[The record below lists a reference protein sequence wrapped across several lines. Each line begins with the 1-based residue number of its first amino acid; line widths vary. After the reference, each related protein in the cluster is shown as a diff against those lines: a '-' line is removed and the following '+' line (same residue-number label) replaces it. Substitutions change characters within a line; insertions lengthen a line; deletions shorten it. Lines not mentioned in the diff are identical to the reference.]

1 MNNFLPIGSVV
12 ILKDGCKKIMIYG
25 RLQYQLI
32 NSNKLWDYV
41 GCLYPEGYI
50 SDDYN
55 IFFNQDEIQKIIYLG
70 YEDTEELD
78 FQNKITQFQKYI

>member
-1 MNNFLPIGSVV
+1 MDLS
-12 ILKDGCKKIMIYG
+12 LLRDRK
-25 RLQYQLI
+25 QYQLI

>member
-1 MNNFLPIGSVV
+1 
-12 ILKDGCKKIMIYG
+12 MIYG

-78 FQNKITQFQKYI
+78 FQNKITQFQK